1 MSRMKTIFPALSAL
15 ALVLLLGACAAT
27 DTGGGPPATG
37 PVADYRNS
45 NAEVVVLNFFDM
57 YCPHCQVAAK
67 HVNEVYALTQSR
79 GMGSRIE
86 FYAIGWGNTPMES
99 EMYRTR
105 YKVRYPIVPDRDLSI
120 SSRFGKFRPPLVV
133 ALRKQGGRWTEF
145 YRIVEVRGKA
155 EEIYARIQP

>member
-1 MSRMKTIFPALSAL
+1 MKSISLTFPALVL
-15 ALVLLLGACAAT
+15 GLLLAGCAST
-27 DTGGGPPATG
+27 GTGGDSAAPAG

-57 YCPHCQVAAK
+57 FCPHCQTAAK
-67 HVNEVYALTQSR
+67 HVNEVYAMTRSR
-79 GMGSRIE
+79 GMASRID
-86 FYAIGWGNTPMES
+86 FYAIGWGNTPMEA

-105 YKVRYPIVPDRDLSI
+105 FHVKYPVVPDRDRSI
-120 SSRFGKFRPPLVV
+120 SSRFGKFRPPLLL

-145 YRIVEVRGKA
+145 YRTTKVRGKA